1 MKRHIILLFTL
12 LAIAVAYAAPSVG
25 TTFQDTKTE
34 ADNAYQQ
41 KDYPRAVN
49 LYERFLREHPASASA
64 HYNLGNCYYR
74 LQNYPQAV
82 LHYERALKYNPADDD
97 ARFNLSL
104 VRTKTEDQFGEASE
118 MFFIRWGKQLRDQA
132 TADTWAVW
140 GLVLF
145 GLSLCALLVY
155 LFSRPLLLRK
165 CSFFGAIILFAT
177 AVAAHCFGA
186 WQHTRGTESQRA
198 VVMQTCPLR
207 EGPSDSAKGSF
218 DLHPGTGVRL
228 VDTSIRGWMQV
239 ELSDGRTG
247 WIEAGKATIV

>member
-1 MKRHIILLFTL
+1 MKRYIILLFAL
-12 LAIAVAYAAPSVG
+12 LAIHVACATSSTG
-25 TTFQDTKTE
+25 TTPAATKTE

-41 KDYPRAVN
+41 KDYPRAVG
-49 LYERFLREHPASASA
+49 LYEKFLKEHPTSASA

-104 VRTKTEDQFGEASE
+104 VRTKTEDQFGEAGE
-118 MFFIRWGKQLRDQA
+118 MFFVRWVKQLCDQA

-165 CSFFGAIILFAT
+165 CCFFGAVILFAM

-186 WQHTRGTESQRA
+186 RQHARATEPQRA

-207 EGPSDSAKGSF
+207 EGPSDTAKGSF
-218 DLHPGTGVRL
+218 DLHPGTAVRL
-228 VDTSIRGWMQV
+228 VDTSIRGWIQV